1 MKQRN
6 LLFIGSN
13 YGGLNFYNEDG
24 TPFNKNICCCLH
36 NKVTGKYYVADYIAP
51 NKDEMTM
58 DAAFSA
64 AVTSRMTE
72 GNYALEVFMDSSMTT
87 MVYYDGDYCTAVI
100 VAPTPGQT
108 NDTTEA

>member
-24 TPFNKNICCCLH
+24 TALSTLCVCLH
-36 NKVTGKYYVADYIAP
+36 NKVTGRYYIADYTQPAADGVTI
-51 NKDEMTM
+51 

-64 AVTSRMTE
+64 TVTSRMTE
-72 GNYALEVFMDSSMTT
+72 GNYALEVFTDSAMAT
-87 MVYYDGDYCTAVI
+87 MVYYDADYCTAVI

>member
-1 MKQRN
+1 MIRN

-24 TPFNKNICCCLH
+24 TPLTTLCCCLH
-36 NKVTGKYYVADYIAP
+36 NKVTGRYYIADYTQTAADGTI
-51 NKDEMTM
+51 DV
-58 DAAFSA
+58 AFSA

-72 GNYALEVFMDSSMTT
+72 GVYALEVFTDNSMST
-87 MVYYDGDYCTAVI
+87 MMYYDSDYCTAVI

-108 NDTTEA
+108 NDTNEA

>member
-1 MKQRN
+1 MKPRN

-13 YGGLNFYNEDG
+13 YGGLNFFNEDG
-24 TPFNKNICCCLH
+24 SPLTTNICCCLH
-36 NKVTGKYYVADYIAP
+36 NKITGKYYVADYVAP

-58 DAAFSA
+58 DAVFSA

-72 GNYALEVFMDSSMTT
+72 GNYALEVFTDSTMAA

>member
-24 TPFNKNICCCLH
+24 TALSSLCVCLH
-36 NKVTGKYYVADYIAP
+36 NKVTGRYYIADYTQASADGTI
-51 NKDEMTM
+51 

-64 AVTSRMTE
+64 AVTSRMAE
-72 GNYALEVFMDSSMTT
+72 GNYTLEVFTDANMETL
-87 MVYYDGDYCTAVI
+87 VYYDGDYCTAVI
-100 VAPTPGQT
+100 VAPTPGQH

>member
-6 LLFIGSN
+6 LLFIGTN

-24 TPFNKNICCCLH
+24 TPLTDNICVCLH
-36 NKVTGKYYVADYIAP
+36 NKVTGKYYVADYTAP
-51 NKDEMTM
+51 NTDGMTI

-72 GNYALEVFMDSSMTT
+72 GNYALEVFTDSSMTT
-87 MVYYDGDYCTAVI
+87 MLNYDPEHVVAVI
-100 VAPTPGQT
+100 VAPTPGQH
-108 NDTTEA
+108 NDTAEA